1 MNKLFAIALMAGT
14 VGIAGCATDPKSA
27 STPSAPKD
35 TEVVTGSRIPRKA
48 EADQPAKTM
57 SGDTW
62 RRESTSVIGS
72 QPRGN

>member
-14 VGIAGCATDPKSA
+14 VGIAGCASDPKSA
-27 STPSAPKD
+27 STPSASKD
-35 TEVVTGSRIPRKA
+35 EEVFTGSRLPRKVST
-48 EADQPAKTM
+48 DQPSKTI

-62 RRESTSVIGS
+62 RRDSTSVIGS

>member
-1 MNKLFAIALMAGT
+1 MNKLLAIAMMAGT

-27 STPSAPKD
+27 STPSASKD
-35 TEVVTGSRIPRKA
+35 AEIVTGSRIPRKA
-48 EADQPAKTM
+48 DADQPAKTI

-62 RRESTSVIGS
+62 RRESTTVIGN